1 MYRVC
6 AMDRTTGLNEFVS
19 DLLSW
24 EDVETIYFR
33 TTVLYETDDFEVY
46 IKRDYE

>member
-6 AMDRTTGLNEFVS
+6 AMDRSTGLDEFVS
-19 DLLSW
+19 ALLSW
-24 EDVETIYFR
+24 AEVEVIYFR
-33 TTVLYETDDFEVY
+33 TTVLYETDEFEVY

>member
-6 AMDRTTGLNEFVS
+6 AMDRTTGLNEYVS

-24 EDVETIYFR
+24 EDVETIYLDP
-33 TTVLYETDDFEVY
+33 TVLFETDEFEVY
-46 IKRDYE
+46 IERDYE